1 MLKQWQ
7 SSDEI
12 TSLMKKS
19 DKVNAVSLDL
29 AEGFVIESSPEM

>member
-12 TSLMKKS
+12 TGLVKKS
-19 DKVNAVSLDL
+19 DKVNAVHLDL
-29 AEGFVIESSPEM
+29 AEGFVMEFSPET